1 MEKSDGM
8 LPSRLTTLGSGC
20 SGDPFFSFGDN
31 SGLFGKSMF
40 DANTLVVA
48 TGDTEYHLS
57 REQQDTIL
65 TFLKKTQPIG
75 PSTTVISEKSDKSP
89 FLDSSIWSTAGDAL
103 VEKQSRKVRSP
114 VQIPKPPPPRPVQ
127 IPQRLPRVPALNKHF
142 PHPKPVPTQLR
153 ASYPRFMKPLPPHSH
168 SAARVPPRA
177 GRRVPTL
184 WNEHMATRPGTMPPT
199 GEYMSPANLL
209 RCPVHNTVRRVR
221 VPRVVRRRSPPL
233 SAPRPSRPLQVER
246 SKREMSRSMPS
257 SPSSN
262 FIQKKVD
269 RANENPPTRPRPN
282 TPICSHTA
290 SQLRSTRRKIR
301 KKKRKRKK
309 KKYRKS
315 TRMNTVT
322 LQDRVCPR
330 LGVKGG

>member
-1 MEKSDGM
+1 MCIRRDALRIRIVQYAAYRCEKFNRSRVHIRSLRSEELNLVLVLSMDKSDVM
-8 LPSRLTTLGSGC
+8 LPSRLTTLDSGGC
-20 SGDPFFSFGDN
+20 SISSDEDPIFSFGDN

-114 VQIPKPPPPRPVQ
+114 VQIPKPPPPPRPVQ
-127 IPQRLPRVPALNKHF
+127 IPKRLPRVPALNKPF
-142 PHPKPVPTQLR
+142 PRPKPAPAQLR
-153 ASYPRFMKPLPPHSH
+153 VSSPRFMKPLPPHSH

-209 RCPVHNTVRRVR
+209 RCPVHNTVRHVRVPR
-221 VPRVVRRRSPPL
+221 VCVPRVVRRRSPPL
-233 SAPRPSRPLQVER
+233 SSPRLARPLLVER
-246 SKREMSRSMPS
+246 SKSQMSRSTPL

-262 FIQKKVD
+262 SD
-269 RANENPPTRPRPN
+269 GT
-282 TPICSHTA
+282 
-290 SQLRSTRRKIR
+290 
-301 KKKRKRKK
+301 
-309 KKYRKS
+309 
-315 TRMNTVT
+315 
-322 LQDRVCPR
+322 
-330 LGVKGG
+330 